1 MSSIICLIRYQ
12 KMCHIYFENINWL
25 LLSMPKIHNSYSIN
39 VRTPASLANTRTAAP
54 ENSPLLIWICSSDHM
69 GDIVGIHKPV
79 PSSKFPLTPILSP
92 QNNKFW
98 SMIGGTIASQFS
110 IMWKELGSSTASV
123 IIVVVFAAAA
133 AVVNYY
139 HYFLCICVCACT
151 QGYVH
156 ALVHALED
164 NLWKLLLLFFYY
176 HVGSKD

>member
-1 MSSIICLIRYQ
+1 
-12 KMCHIYFENINWL
+12 
-25 LLSMPKIHNSYSIN
+25 
-39 VRTPASLANTRTAAP
+39 
-54 ENSPLLIWICSSDHM
+54 
-69 GDIVGIHKPV
+69 
-79 PSSKFPLTPILSP
+79 
-92 QNNKFW
+92 
-98 SMIGGTIASQFS
+98 MIGGTIASQSS

-133 AVVNYY
+133 AAVVNYY
-139 HYFLCICVCACT
+139 HYFLCICACACT